1 VTKDGSSM
9 RTEWQLFAAGAV
21 FFVVVATVYG
31 LTSDEQAGSVMLTL
45 PIGALALIAVYL
57 NLLGR
62 RTGGPRPEDLA
73 DADVA
78 AGAGDVGY
86 FPSSSIWPFVMAL
99 GAVVTANAFVFGI
112 WLAIFGGLLFLT
124 AVVGYAREAQA

>member
-1 VTKDGSSM
+1 M
-9 RTEWQLFAAGAV
+9 RTEWQLFAGAAA
-21 FFVVVATVYG
+21 FFAAVATVYG
-31 LTSDEQAGSVMLTL
+31 LTSDERAGSVMLTL
-45 PIGALALIAVYL
+45 AVGALALIAVYL
-57 NLLGR
+57 RLLGR
-62 RTGGPRPEDLA
+62 HLGGPRPEDVPA
-73 DADVA
+73 AEPG
-78 AGAGDVGY
+78 AGAGDIGY